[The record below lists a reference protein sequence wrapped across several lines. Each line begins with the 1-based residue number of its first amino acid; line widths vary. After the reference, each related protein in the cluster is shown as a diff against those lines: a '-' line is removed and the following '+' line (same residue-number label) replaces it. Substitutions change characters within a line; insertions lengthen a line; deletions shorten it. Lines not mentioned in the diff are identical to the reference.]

1 MSVLT
6 TLKRMFGHRRA
17 ELVACVI
24 GLACGWAL
32 SLQLNSDSLSAP
44 PPAEESGAEIILMEE
59 GFSLQDLQ
67 EAFIKDLATE
77 FRIDPYIVR
86 LVHEQSLRQ
95 VDQQASEWRLLRTP
109 ESVTYL
115 LLSVIHAESRGN
127 PNAVGD
133 NGRAR
138 GLTQIW
144 VSTARRYGEVS
155 AEELLDP
162 AVNVRFAFEHFRY
175 LLKRYNGNF
184 SLALYGWNRGPG
196 TVDRLIR
203 YGKSP
208 ANGYGKKVYQAAIDR
223 AEEVQMMGN

>member
-1 MSVLT
+1 MSVLL
-6 TLKRMFGHRRA
+6 TLKRMLSHRRA
-17 ELVACVI
+17 ELVACCI
-24 GLACGWAL
+24 GIACGWGL
-32 SLQLNSDSLSAP
+32 SLQLNRDSLSGTAEAMEP
-44 PPAEESGAEIILMEE
+44 KAEENPVKKEV
-59 GFSLQDLQ
+59 SLEDLQQIFIQDL
-67 EAFIKDLATE
+67 ADE
-77 FRIDPYIVR
+77 FRIDPHIVR
-86 LVHEQSLRQ
+86 LVHEQSLRH
-95 VDQQASEWRLLRTP
+95 VDQLGPEWRLLRTP

-144 VSTARRYGEVS
+144 VSTASRYGEVT

-162 AVNVRFAFEHFRY
+162 TVNIRFAFEHFRY
-175 LLKRYNGNF
+175 LLKKYNGNF

-196 TVDRLIR
+196 KVDRLIR

-208 ANGYGKKVYQAAIDR
+208 ANGYGKKVYQAAIER
-223 AEEVQMMGN
+223 AKEVQMMGN